1 MTIVTTIDSICEW
14 LNANVC
20 PNIKLKKPPKDGT
33 PTNAKY
39 EYELV
44 HPYAFPLYLPTK
56 DKLPPAV
63 ETKLPS
69 ICVQL
74 EYGNDTTD
82 NREMSI
88 SLGFGAWN
96 PGIHPDDWIIPDGT
110 EAENADVLSNEAEGW
125 RDLWNV
131 VDYTVTAIEQSTY
144 LGENVEVVRSENIEF
159 GPYKEQ
165 DSIVSYYP
173 FWFAYT
179 TFKVRSSLF
188 RNNQSF
194 INLL

>member
-1 MTIVTTIDSICEW
+1 MTIVTTIDSICDW
-14 LNANVC
+14 LNTKVC
-20 PNIKLKKPPKDGT
+20 PNIELKKPPKDGSA
-33 PTNAKY
+33 TNAKY

-44 HPYAFPLYLPTK
+44 HPHAFPLYLPTK

-110 EAENADVLSNEAEGW
+110 EAENADVLSNEVEGW
-125 RDLWNV
+125 RDLWNF

>member
-1 MTIVTTIDSICEW
+1 MTIVTTIDSICDW
-14 LNANVC
+14 LNTKVC
-20 PNIKLKKPPKDGT
+20 PDIVLKKPPKDGSA
-33 PTNAKY
+33 TNAKY

-44 HPYAFPLYLPTK
+44 HPHAFPLYLPTK

-96 PGIHPDDWIIPDGT
+96 PGIHPDDWIMPDGT

-125 RDLWNV
+125 RDLWNF

>member
-1 MTIVTTIDSICEW
+1 MTIVTTIDSICDW
-14 LNANVC
+14 LNTKVC
-20 PNIKLKKPPKDGT
+20 PNIELKKPPKDGSA
-33 PTNAKY
+33 TNAKY

-44 HPYAFPLYLPTK
+44 HPHAFPLYLPTK

-125 RDLWNV
+125 RDLWNF

>member
-1 MTIVTTIDSICEW
+1 MTIVTTIDSICDW
-14 LNANVC
+14 LNTKVC
-20 PNIKLKKPPKDGT
+20 PNIGLKKPPKDGSA
-33 PTNAKY
+33 TNAKY

-44 HPYAFPLYLPTK
+44 HPHAFPLYLPTK

-125 RDLWNV
+125 RDLWNF

>member
-125 RDLWNV
+125 RDLWNF